1 MSHWPVIGHD
11 WAVKQLQQAVARHE
25 LSHALLI
32 TGPESVGKRTLAL
45 TLAKSLLCT
54 AEAPERPCGVCSACR
69 RVDSG
74 NHLDLLLVDPESAG
88 KGVKIDQ
95 IRALERFLSLT
106 PHTGQH
112 KITLVSALEMMNPNA
127 ANALLKTLEEP
138 PSYAHLILLAS
149 DADTLLP
156 TIISRSQHFPL
167 RTLPGATIQ
176 RALVKHWGVAEAEAQ
191 RLARLSGG
199 RLGWAVQAITHPEH
213 LRRAEE
219 SLQQLLNLLRSDLPT
234 RFQTAQELAGDTVSL
249 AQSLEYWRTGW
260 RDVLLL
266 QTDNAAAITY
276 LEHRE
281 SLAEIAT
288 RAPLET
294 TTTVLQSL
302 SAAQKSLQRNANTRL
317 LVETLLLDLPEIDW

>member
-1 MSHWPVIGHD
+1 LSRWPVIGHA
-11 WAVKQLQQAVARHE
+11 WAVEQLQQAVARHE

-74 NHLDLLLVDPESAG
+74 NHLDLLLVDPEAAG
-88 KGVKIDQ
+88 KGVKIGQ
-95 IRALERFLSLT
+95 IRALGRFLSLT
-106 PHTGQH
+106 PHAGQH
-112 KITLVSALEMMNPNA
+112 KITLVSALELMNPNA

-138 PSYAHLILLAS
+138 PSYAHLILLAR

-156 TIISRSQHFPL
+156 TIVSRTQHFPL
-167 RTLPGATIQ
+167 RTLSDATIQ
-176 RALVKHWGVAEAEAQ
+176 RALVEHWDVAEAEAQ

-199 RLGWAVQAITHPEH
+199 RLGWAVQAITHPKH

-219 SLQQLLNLLRSDLPT
+219 SLQLLLDLLRSDLPT

-281 SLAEIAT
+281 ALAEIAA

-317 LVETLLLDLPEIDW
+317 LVETLLLDLPEINW